1 MHGLPDDTAIDQRAF
16 YPPNIVH
23 IHAAYERVRH
33 RRALQDELDKVRRQ
47 LVQAEAQADR
57 LRLIQQGI
65 ERQLAGAAP

>member
-1 MHGLPDDTAIDQRAF
+1 MLVPTIDDDGLGRAF
-16 YPPNIVH
+16 YPPHVIH
-23 IHAAYERVRH
+23 LHAARERVRH
-33 RRALQDELDKVRRQ
+33 REALKAELDKVRRQ